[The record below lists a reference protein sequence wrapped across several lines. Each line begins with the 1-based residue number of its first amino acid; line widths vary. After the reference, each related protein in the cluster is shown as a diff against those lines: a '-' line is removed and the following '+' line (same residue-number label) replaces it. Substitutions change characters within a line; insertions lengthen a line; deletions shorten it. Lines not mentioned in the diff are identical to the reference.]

1 MNPVSFSIKKPVTV
15 LVGVIL
21 VVMFGIIGLQRM
33 PYQLSP
39 TVTEPEI
46 TVTTTWRG
54 ATPYEIER
62 DIIEEQEKVLKGIPN
77 LVEMES
83 EAFNGL
89 GTVTLRFAIG
99 TDTDDALLRVSNKL
113 NEVQAYPEAVDRPVI
128 SATGSAT
135 SPVIWLIMKTEEGN
149 PREIDTYRT
158 FFENEVRQHLERI
171 DGVADLFIGG
181 GREEELHVVVRPERL
196 AAYGLT
202 INDVVNALRMEN
214 ANVSAG
220 VMGVGRRDFRIRT
233 TAEFRSP
240 EDVESVVL
248 RSTGQ
253 KRVFLGDLAEVMS
266 GYEKKTTA
274 MLHNGENGMA
284 VGIMPEPGT
293 NILDM
298 TNRAY
303 EVVQWLNEE
312 KMRPQ
317 NIYIEWVY
325 DQRPYINEAINLI
338 KQNIAIGAVLA
349 TLVLLIFLRSV
360 RSAGVVMTAIPISII
375 GTFVSMQL
383 LGRNLNVVSLAGIA
397 FAVGML
403 VDSAIVVMENIDRHR
418 KMGKSPYDAAYDGT
432 TEVWGAILASMLT
445 TVAVFLPVV
454 FLEEEAG
461 QLFRDIAIAVVSAI
475 TLSLFVSISVIPMST
490 RQVFKLTKGKVKE
503 GKGLA
508 DLFRPLVNLG
518 VKAADWITSMVGRAI
533 ASTWSRL
540 VTVVSLTAIAVV
552 IFYVLFPKME
562 YLPQGNRNLVISI
575 LIPPPGLSYE
585 ERRTIGENFMRGA
598 EPHFGK
604 EHEGLPG
611 IDNMFYVGAD
621 RIMISGAISTAR
633 DRAGE
638 LIPLFNRLIFSNP
651 GMFGVS
657 QQAGIFQTRL
667 GRGRTVEVDI
677 SGSDLDS
684 VIRAAGM
691 MFGKLREV
699 IPDAQVRPVPS
710 IEVLFPEIRIVPDRD
725 RLRANNMSAQDL
737 GVAVDVLMDG
747 RDIGDYK
754 REGKKKIDL
763 VLMSSEEEIGT
774 PEELFSSLIA
784 TPKGDVVPVSSL
796 GSLERTTGITQ
807 IRHLERNRTVTL
819 QVTPSFEM
827 PLQAAIEK
835 IDGEIIT
842 PMKEAG
848 MLAGLGV
855 RMSGAA
861 DKLTVTR
868 KALQW
873 NFVLAAVIAYLLMAA
888 LFGNFIYPLVIMF
901 SVPLAAAG
909 GILGLNVLNI
919 FADTPTPMDIV
930 TMLGFVIL
938 IGVVVNNAIL
948 IVHQSL
954 NNVRYHGME
963 YRDAVVEATRV
974 RLRPIYMSATTSIFG
989 MLPLVIFPGA
999 GSELYRGLGSVILGG
1014 IAVSTVFTVFVVP
1027 SLLMFVI
1034 PMEGRRKGEAE
1045 E

>member
-1 MNPVSFSIKKPVTV
+1 MNLVSYSIKKPVTV

-21 VVMFGIIGLQRM
+21 VVMFGYISLQRL

-39 TVTEPEI
+39 TVIEPEI
-46 TVTTTWRG
+46 TVTTNWRG

-99 TDTDDALLRVSNKL
+99 TDTDDALLRVSNKM
-113 NEVQAYPEAVDRPVI
+113 NEVKAYPEAVDRPVI

-135 SPVIWLIMKTEEGN
+135 SPVIWMVMKSQEGN
-149 PREIDTYRT
+149 PREVDTYRT
-158 FFENEVRQHLERI
+158 FFENDVRQHLERI
-171 DGVADLFIGG
+171 EGVADLFIGG
-181 GREEELHVVVRPERL
+181 GREEELHVVVSPERL
-196 AAYGLT
+196 AAFGLT
-202 INDVVNALRMEN
+202 VNDVINALRLEN

-220 VMGVGRRDFRIRT
+220 TMGVGRRDFRIRT

-240 EDVESVVL
+240 EDVEAVVL

-253 KRVFLGDLAEVMS
+253 KRVFLGDIAEVTP
-266 GYEKKTTA
+266 GFAKKDVA
-274 MLHNGENGMA
+274 MLHNGESGMA
-284 VGIMPEPGT
+284 VGIKPEPGT
-293 NILDM
+293 NILSM
-298 TNRAY
+298 TDKVY
-303 EVVQWLNEE
+303 EVVQRLNEE
-312 KMRPQ
+312 TLKPQ
-317 NIYIEWVY
+317 GIYLDWVY

-349 TLVLLIFLRSV
+349 TLVLLTFLRSF
-360 RSAGVVMTAIPISII
+360 RSTGVVMTAIPISII
-375 GTFVSMQL
+375 GTFIALQL
-383 LGRNLNVVSLAGIA
+383 MGRNLNVVSLAGIA

-403 VDSAIVVMENIDRHR
+403 VDSAIVVIENIDRHR
-418 KMGKSPYDAAYDGT
+418 GMGKSPYNAAYDGT

-490 RQVFKLTKGKVKE
+490 RYVFKLTKGKVKE
-503 GKGLA
+503 GKS
-508 DLFRPLVNLG
+508 PLVVLEPIAAVG
-518 VKAADWITSMVGRAI
+518 RRAADGIVRLVSLAI
-533 ASTWSRL
+533 SSTPSRL
-540 VTVVSLTAIAVV
+540 VTVLSLTGVALI
-552 IFYVLFPKME
+552 IFFGLFPKME

-575 LIPPPGLSYE
+575 LIPPPGLSYD
-585 ERRTIGENFMRGA
+585 ERKAIGENFMKGA
-598 EPHFGK
+598 EPYIGK
-604 EHEGLPG
+604 DHEGLPG

-621 RIMISGAISTAR
+621 RIMISGAISTHR

-638 LIPLFNRLIFSNP
+638 LVPLFNRLIFSNP
-651 GMFGVS
+651 GMLGIS

-677 SGSDLDS
+677 SGNDLS
-684 VIRAAGM
+684 RVIQAAGM
-691 MFGKLREV
+691 MFGKIKGQVL
-699 IPDAQVRPVPS
+699 PDAQIRPVPS
-710 IEVLFPEIRIVPDRD
+710 IETLFPEIRIVPDRD
-725 RLRANNMSAQDL
+725 RLKANGMTAQDL
-737 GVAVDVLMDG
+737 GVALDVMMDG

-763 VLMSSEEEIGT
+763 VLMSSEKEIDT
-774 PEELFSSLIA
+774 PEALYSSLVA
-784 TPKGDVVPVSSL
+784 TPKGDIMPVSSL
-796 GSLERTTGITQ
+796 STLERTTGITE

-819 QVTPSFEM
+819 QVTPSFEV
-827 PLQAAIEK
+827 PLQEAIEK
-835 IDGEIIT
+835 IQGEVIE
-842 PMKEAG
+842 PMKQGG
-848 MLAGLGV
+848 MLEGLNV

-861 DKLTVTR
+861 DKLVETR

-873 NFVLAAVIAYLLMAA
+873 NFVLAAAIAYLLMAA

-901 SVPLAAAG
+901 TVPLAAAG
-909 GILGLNVLNI
+909 GILGLNILNI
-919 FADTPTPMDIV
+919 FTPTPMDIV

-948 IVHQSL
+948 IVYQSL
-954 NNVRYHGME
+954 NNVREHGME

-974 RLRPIYMSATTSIFG
+974 RLRPIYMSATTSVFG
-989 MLPLVIFPGA
+989 MLPLVVFPGA

-1014 IAVSTVFTVFVVP
+1014 IAVSTVFTVFIIP

-1034 PMEGRRKGEAE
+1034 PMEGRGKEKGGEK
-1045 E
+1045 